1 MENAKAVA
9 KELGKVISS
18 LEGPSPDGFSF
29 VIDKSSEVP
38 VRKDQFVSVSFEDGS
53 VVARVENVRK
63 TNKYFARAE
72 TVRDYGKETDLSN
85 IFPIGEWEFL
95 VADARVLGVFSHD
108 GRIVR
113 STYPVSPGSA
123 VSEISPGSLS
133 KFLGFED
140 KGLEIGSVE
149 HHKIPVRISATRLL
163 QKHLAILAMSGAGKS
178 HLTRVLIEE
187 LLDRKREQGRLAV
200 VVLDIHG
207 EYLSFSDNG
216 LYQGKTT
223 VVDCTKFKIPV
234 PDLSAREIC
243 TFNPSITA
251 SQRRLINSAIQ
262 ALRTAQ
268 RETGKAYELSD
279 IVREISASE
288 EGKKDSKAVAIG
300 WLEDLES
307 SRIFSAT
314 GFPPVSD
321 IISPGVLTV
330 FDLSGITSTHTKQI
344 IVNYISRK
352 LFELRKRNAA
362 PPYAEI
368 VEEAHNFVPQGESR
382 ENAIARG
389 ILETVAR
396 EGRKFCA
403 SLVLISQRPV
413 RLSTTILSQCNT
425 HIILRVT
432 NPNDLDHIG
441 QSSEGI
447 SSDTLSSITGLRVG
461 EALLVG
467 EAVNYPTFVK
477 IRDRKSPAPRHSLG
491 IEDAARAFEEKS
503 KRMSEDAGSFV

>member
-1 MENAKAVA
+1 MLELREIGKA
-9 KELGKVISS
+9 ISS

-29 VIDKSSEVP
+29 VIDRADFIP
-38 VRKDQFVSVSFEDGS
+38 ARRDQFVSVEFEDGT
-53 VVARVENVRK
+53 VVARIENIRK

-72 TVRDYGKETDLSN
+72 TVREYGKDTDLSSL
-85 IFPIGEWEFL
+85 FPIDSWEFL
-95 VADARVLGVFSHD
+95 VADARVLGVFASD
-108 GRIVR
+108 GKIIR
-113 STYPVSPGSA
+113 STYP
-123 VSEISPGSLS
+123 ISPGAAVKEIEGARLS
-133 KFLGFED
+133 KFLGFEE
-140 KGLEIGSVE
+140 KGLDIGRVE
-149 HHKIPVRISATRLL
+149 HHDIPVKINPTRLL

-187 LLDRKREQGRLAV
+187 LLDRKKEQGRLAV
-200 VVLDIHG
+200 VVIDVHG
-207 EYLSFSDNG
+207 EYSSFADPG
-216 LYQGKTT
+216 LYNGRTT
-223 VVDCTKFKIPV
+223 LVDCAKFKIPV

-251 SQRRLINSAIQ
+251 SQRRLINSAI
-262 ALRTAQ
+262 ATLKKNQ
-268 RETGKAYELSD
+268 RETGKAYEISD
-279 IVREISASE
+279 IVREIEAAE
-288 EGKKDSKAVAIG
+288 EGKKDSKTVAIG
-300 WLEDLES
+300 WLEDLDS

-314 GFPPVSD
+314 GFPAVSE
-321 IISPGVLTV
+321 IIAPGILTV

-344 IVNYISRK
+344 IVSYVSRK
-352 LFELRKRNAA
+352 LFELRKRNAC

-382 ENAIARG
+382 ENAVARW
-389 ILETVAR
+389 ILEVVAR

-467 EAVNYPTFVK
+467 EGVNYPTFVK
-477 IRDRKSPAPRHSLG
+477 IRDRKSPPPRHSLG
-491 IEDAARAFEEKS
+491 IEEAARAFEERAS
-503 KRMSEDAGSFV
+503 KRAEDADAFV